1 MFGVDTTLIGFIVL
15 VAIAVGGLAYALL
28 FDRIV
33 SEKKSDERLNAVK
46 TAATGTVAKHA
57 VRDRHAEAAKRRKSV
72 ETSLKDLEA
81 KQKQR
86 EKNFKSPPIKML
98 LMQAGL
104 KISIQQYYLIS
115 VACGLAF
122 TVLSLF
128 MGAPAYLAPG
138 AFLAGALGLPRW
150 GILFIRGRR
159 VKAFLKEFPNA
170 IDVIVRAVK
179 SGLPLNDGLR
189 LIAHEAREPVKTE
202 FRRIIEAQQLGLSIP
217 DATARMP
224 EYMPCPEANFFA
236 IVIQIQ
242 AQAGGNLS
250 EALGNLSKV
259 LRDRKKMKDKADAM
273 SMEAKASAAIIGS
286 LPFIV
291 CLLVYLTSPDY
302 ITLLFTTETG
312 NFILGVSG
320 VWMSIGIFVMK
331 KMINFKI

>member
-1 MFGVDTTLIGFIVL
+1 MFGVDTTLIGFIAL
-15 VAIAVGGLAYALL
+15 VAVAVGGLAYALL

-33 SEKKSDERLNAVK
+33 SEKKSDARLSAVK
-46 TAATGTVAKHA
+46 TSATDSMTKHV
-57 VRDRHAEAAKRRKSV
+57 VRDRQAEAAKRRKSV

-104 KISIQQYYLIS
+104 RISIQQYYLIS
-115 VACGLAF
+115 FACGLAL

-128 MGAPAYLAPG
+128 MGAPVYLAPG

-150 GILFIRGRR
+150 GVLFMRARR

-189 LIAHEAREPVKTE
+189 LIAHEAREPVRTE
-202 FRRIIEAQQLGLSIP
+202 FRRIIEAQQMGLSIP
-217 DATARMP
+217 EATGRMP

-302 ITLLFTTETG
+302 IALLFTTDTG
-312 NFILGVSG
+312 NFVLGVSG